1 MPKTKT
7 QRNKYAREWR
17 KNSYEEKRF
26 NKPLRE
32 FLELKY
38 RDIFNEYNW
47 FYKSLNEQCPT
58 SKDLTKTTGYKNWKR
73 RQLNC
78 ESSDDEP
85 TETEP
90 AETEQPETEQPE
102 TEQPETE
109 PAKTEQPET
118 EQPETE
124 SAETEQP
131 ETEQSETEPAET
143 EQPETESNILTV
155 ALEETFPPDD
165 NNYVDINNMD
175 INQIDSIIEQVINEL
190 EGEEAIRELLNNN
203 ELVHPHYQDQDE
215 GIGLDVES
223 ELEAI
228 LEPFDYE
235 LEVEGIDY

>member
-47 FYKSLNEQCPT
+47 FYKSLDEQYPT
-58 SKDLTKTTGYKNWKR
+58 SKDLTKTAVYKNWKR

-85 TETEP
+85 TQTK
-90 AETEQPETEQPE
+90 QPETEPVE

-109 PAKTEQPET
+109 PVETEQPETGPTQTEQPET
-118 EQPETE
+118 EPV
-124 SAETEQP
+124 ETEQP
-131 ETEQSETEPAET
+131 ETG
-143 EQPETESNILTV
+143 SNILSV
-155 ALEETFPPDD
+155 ALEETFPPRRQQQCGHQQ
-165 NNYVDINNMD
+165 YGH
-175 INQIDSIIEQVINEL
+175 QS
-190 EGEEAIRELLNNN
+190 
-203 ELVHPHYQDQDE
+203 Y
-215 GIGLDVES
+215 
-223 ELEAI
+223 
-228 LEPFDYE
+228 
-235 LEVEGIDY
+235 

>member
-47 FYKSLNEQCPT
+47 FYKSLDEQYPT
-58 SKDLTKTTGYKNWKR
+58 SKDLTKTAVYKNWKR

-78 ESSDDEP
+78 QTSDDEP
-85 TETEP
+85 TETEL
-90 AETEQPETEQPE
+90 A
-102 TEQPETE
+102 
-109 PAKTEQPET
+109 
-118 EQPETE
+118 
-124 SAETEQP
+124 
-131 ETEQSETEPAET
+131 ETEPAET
-143 EQPETESNILTV
+143 EPAETEPAETEPAETEPAEPESNILSIV
-155 ALEETFPPDD
+155 LEETFPP
-165 NNYVDINNMD
+165 NNNNVDINNMD
-175 INQIDSIIEQVINEL
+175 FNQIDNIIEQVINEL
-190 EGEEAIRELLNNN
+190 EGEEAVRELLNNN

-215 GIGLDVES
+215 GIVLDVES

>member
-47 FYKSLNEQCPT
+47 FYKSLNEQYPT

-78 ESSDDEP
+78 ESSDDEQP
-85 TETEP
+85 ETEP

-102 TEQPETE
+102 TEP
-109 PAKTEQPET
+109 
-118 EQPETE
+118 
-124 SAETEQP
+124 AETEQP
-131 ETEQSETEPAET
+131 ETEQPETEPAET

-155 ALEETFPPDD
+155 ALEETVPPDD
-165 NNYVDINNMD
+165 NNNVDINNMD
-175 INQIDSIIEQVINEL
+175 INQIDNIIEQVINEL

>member
-47 FYKSLNEQCPT
+47 FYKSLNEQYPT

-78 ESSDDEP
+78 ESSDDEQP
-85 TETEP
+85 ETEP

-102 TEQPETE
+102 TEP
-109 PAKTEQPET
+109 
-118 EQPETE
+118 
-124 SAETEQP
+124 AETEQP
-131 ETEQSETEPAET
+131 ETEQPETEPAET

-155 ALEETFPPDD
+155 ALEETVPPDD
-165 NNYVDINNMD
+165 NNNVDINNMD
-175 INQIDSIIEQVINEL
+175 INQIDNIIEQVINEL
-190 EGEEAIRELLNNN
+190 EGEEAIRELLNND

-215 GIGLDVES
+215 RIGLDVES